1 MGRSKIA
8 VVILA
13 AGTSSRLGSPKQLL
27 MYQGKSLLS
36 RAIDESRGAG
46 ADQLVVVGGALDLV
60 DFIEDD
66 ICLVKNEQWEEGM
79 ASSIKCGVGAV
90 QEMAEMEYAI
100 IMVCDQPYAD
110 REVLK
115 GLVEL
120 QQRSGKPIV
129 ASEYGGRAGTP
140 ALFHRSFFP
149 MLMQLKGD
157 VGARHLIADHK
168 ELVAFAGF
176 PKGITDIDTL
186 RDYEAISEK

>member
-1 MGRSKIA
+1 MGRNKFA

-13 AGTSSRLGSPKQLL
+13 AGNSSRLGSPKQLL
-27 MYQGKSLLS
+27 MYQGKSLL
-36 RAIDESRGAG
+36 RCAIDESRGAG
-46 ADQLVVVGGALDLV
+46 ADQLVVVGGALDLA
-60 DFIEDD
+60 DFMEDD

-79 ASSIKCGVGAV
+79 ASSIRCGVEAV
-90 QEMAEMEYAI
+90 QERSEMEYAI

-140 ALFHRSFFP
+140 ALFHRSFFT

-168 ELVAFAGF
+168 ELVAFVGF

>member
-1 MGRSKIA
+1 
-8 VVILA
+8 
-13 AGTSSRLGSPKQLL
+13 
-27 MYQGKSLLS
+27 
-36 RAIDESRGAG
+36 
-46 ADQLVVVGGALDLV
+46 
-60 DFIEDD
+60 
-66 ICLVKNEQWEEGM
+66 
-79 ASSIKCGVGAV
+79 
-90 QEMAEMEYAI
+90 MECAI

-115 GLVEL
+115 DLVEL

-129 ASEYGGRAGTP
+129 ASEYAGRAGTP
-140 ALFHRSFFP
+140 ALFRRSFFP

-168 ELVAFAGF
+168 ELVAFVGF